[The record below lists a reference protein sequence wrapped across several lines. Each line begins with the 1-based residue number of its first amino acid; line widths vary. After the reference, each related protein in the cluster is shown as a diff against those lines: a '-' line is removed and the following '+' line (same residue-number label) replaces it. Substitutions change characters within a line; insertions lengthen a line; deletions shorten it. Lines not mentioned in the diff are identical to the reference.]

1 MLFRSSSKPSYENM
15 KKVHTIIFFEKS
27 SSSLKSPKDK
37 RLYFHVGKTVFNTEI
52 NMKLLQEYH
61 LISLDTFRKYRYSD
75 IIEGRID
82 SADIDCDDTQYENRL
97 TEKMRRDRLM
107 YLSLFTAETPDEI
120 NRLAA
125 LFPELFPIRQKIREY
140 LTRPK
145 ETNY

>member
-1 MLFRSSSKPSYENM
+1 
-15 KKVHTIIFFEKS
+15 
-27 SSSLKSPKDK
+27 
-37 RLYFHVGKTVFNTEI
+37 
-52 NMKLLQEYH
+52 MKLLQEYH

-97 TEKMRRDRLM
+97 TEKMRHDRLM

-125 LFPELFPIRQKIREY
+125 LFPELFTIRQKIREY